1 MNLNPFRRKKPALFK
16 FKPFSQKQLKVLKW
30 WLDEDSP
37 YKDYDGIICD
47 GSVRAGKT
55 VVMSLSYVM
64 WAMESFGA
72 ENFGMA
78 GKTIGSF
85 RRNVLKPLQKM
96 LKSRGYAVKEYRT
109 ENMFTVTKNDV
120 TNMFYYF
127 GGKDEASQDLI
138 QGRVMPPCTVMC
150 K

>member
-64 WAMESFGA
+64 WAMGVL
-72 ENFGMA
+72 
-78 GKTIGSF
+78 
-85 RRNVLKPLQKM
+85 VLKISVWLAKQSV
-96 LKSRGYAVKEYRT
+96 LS
-109 ENMFTVTKNDV
+109 DV
-120 TNMFYYF
+120 TYSN
-127 GGKDEASQDLI
+127 L
-138 QGRVMPPCTVMC
+138 C
-150 K
+150 KRC